1 MAPTHKVVEPTHRV
15 VKKELW
21 QKCLKSE
28 DKLATCED
36 KLATCEKDLSL
47 CSDANNYGT
56 QMSQPIY
63 ASELQ
68 RLKNQLNASR
78 ANASVMN
85 QYRALMNAHLADL
98 QHSNDQLVAKNKQ
111 LDVENK
117 ELNRRLNVLT
127 QGPNN
132 RQDPMFI
139 RPKDK
144 SRPPVNNE
152 SILVSRL
159 RPRQTRAARH

>member
-1 MAPTHKVVEPTHRV
+1 MAPTHKVVEPTHRIV
-15 VKKELW
+15 SNDFWVK
-21 QKCLKSE
+21 CRKSE
-28 DKLATCED
+28 AKLETCEN
-36 KLATCEKDLSL
+36 DLSL

-78 ANASVMN
+78 ANASATN
-85 QYRALMNAHLADL
+85 QYRALMNVHLTDL
-98 QHSNDQLVAKNKQ
+98 QHSNEQLVAKNKQ
-111 LDVENK
+111 LDAENK

-152 SILVSRL
+152 SILDRRYRL
-159 RPRQTRAARH
+159 RQTRAARP